1 MPDKL
6 DIKLRNSRQETM
18 APYEK
23 LINSE
28 CVVIGVGAVGRQ
40 VARQL
45 ASMGVKSLSI
55 WDHDTV
61 EIENLAPQ
69 GYAEVDLGRNKA
81 EVTAQDC
88 KALNSNVDV
97 GFEKR
102 RFARSDFRKLAGKNV
117 FMCVD
122 SIETRSNIFESA
134 VKAGASWIGDTRVAG
149 EVVRVISQDSP
160 KENSKYKTT
169 LFAQNEAFSGSCHGK
184 MFGPGANL
192 AASTVVAKF
201 TQKLRNAIDEF
212 TDININMSEWDLF

>member
-1 MPDKL
+1 MSTQEE
-6 DIKLRNSRQETM
+6 IKLRNSRQETM

-23 LINSE
+23 LINSD
-28 CVVIGVGAVGRQ
+28 CVVIGAGAVGRQ

-61 EIENLAPQ
+61 ETENLAPQ
-69 GYAEVDLGRNKA
+69 NYYESQLGKNKA
-81 EVTAQDC
+81 EVTAKDC
-88 KALNSNVDV
+88 KELNSNVEV
-97 GFEKR
+97 SFEKR
-102 RFARSDFRKLAGKNV
+102 RFARSDYKKLAGKYV

-122 SIETRSNIFESA
+122 SIDTRSNIYEA
-134 VKAGASWIGDTRVAG
+134 AIKAGANWIGDTRVFG
-149 EVVRVISQDSP
+149 EIVRVISQDSP
-160 KENSKYKTT
+160 KDNCKYGTT
-169 LFAQNEAFSGSCHGK
+169 LFAQSEAFTGSCHGK

-212 TDININMSEWDLF
+212 TDTNINMTEWDLY